1 MKPRPH
7 PLPKGKPEAPRR
19 FQTITIAQARRQFA
33 RVLADVGRV
42 ASWRLWTA
50 RAAPS
55 LPCWIPALEI
65 LANPEAMRAIR
76 AAKAGRM
83 EYRPLEETNKEQ
95 AAQKAKSRKRRVR

>member
-1 MKPRPH
+1 MEIVD
-7 PLPKGKPEAPRR
+7 GE
-19 FQTITIAQARRQFA
+19 
-33 RVLADVGRV
+33 GRAV
-42 ASWRLWTA
+42 ASVLDSGALET
-50 RAAPS
+50 
-55 LPCWIPALEI
+55 LEI